1 MGLFHNG
8 QLERVGVNPY
18 LAAAPKYKA
27 GFDVTGVFRYIA
39 GQGKWRPIQRAPDA
53 VVLHH
58 AVFCQEFG
66 VSLH

>member
-27 GFDVTGVFRYIA
+27 GFDVTCVFRYIA

-53 VVLHH
+53 FVLHH
-58 AVFCQEFG
+58 AVVCQAF
-66 VSLH
+66 VVHY